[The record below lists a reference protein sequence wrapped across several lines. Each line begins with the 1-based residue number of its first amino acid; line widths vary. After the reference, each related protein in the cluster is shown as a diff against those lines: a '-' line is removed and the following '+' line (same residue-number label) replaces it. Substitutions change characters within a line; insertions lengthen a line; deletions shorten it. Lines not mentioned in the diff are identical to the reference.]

1 MAIGWLTVLQ
11 NVPWSDVIG
20 NAPKV
25 AEGAK
30 KLWGAMRKTPPAAE
44 ERAANPPSDA
54 ARIAALE
61 AGVTDLNR
69 QLLESAAIITSLA
82 EQNAQLVQR
91 IETNRRWLVWLS
103 ALSCTAIVL
112 AAVALVMVRG

>member
-1 MAIGWLTVLQ
+1 MALGWLTVLQ
-11 NVPWSDVIG
+11 SVPWSDVIA

-30 KLWGAMRKTPPAAE
+30 KLWGAMRKTPPGAQAST
-44 ERAANPPSDA
+44 ATPPSDA

-61 AGVTDLNR
+61 AGMADLNR

-82 EQNAQLVQR
+82 EQNTQLVQR
-91 IETNRRWLVWLS
+91 IEANRRRLVWL
-103 ALSCTAIVL
+103 AVLSCLSMVL
-112 AAVALVMVRG
+112 AVVAMLIVRG

>member
-11 NVPWSDVIG
+11 NVPWTDVIA

-30 KLWGAMRKTPPAAE
+30 KLWGAMRKAPPAAE
-44 ERAANPPSDA
+44 AGTATPPSDA

-61 AGVTDLNR
+61 AGMADLNR
-69 QLLESAAIITSLA
+69 QLLESAAIISSLA

-91 IETNRRWLVWLS
+91 IEANRRRLVWLA

-112 AAVALVMVRG
+112 AAVALLMARG

>member
-11 NVPWSDVIG
+11 NVPWTDVIA

-30 KLWGAMRKTPPAAE
+30 KLWGAVRKSPAAAE
-44 ERAANPPSDA
+44 AGTATPQTDA

-61 AGVTDLNR
+61 AGMADLNR

-91 IETNRRWLVWLS
+91 IEANRRRLAWLA
-103 ALSCTAIVL
+103 ALSGIAIVL